1 MVPVLI
7 ALLALGYAVTSAT
20 CLPGRCNTADS
31 SAGYSGSSSSA
42 SSSLNI
48 AVALGQHVVAPLLL
62 AAGLLVLIRRHGRVL
77 VDRPQLCPHLA
88 HTVAAAESSA
98 AQQH

>member
-7 ALLALGYAVTSAT
+7 ALVALGYAVTSAT

-31 SAGYSGSSSSA
+31 SAGFSTSSA
-42 SSSLNI
+42 SSSFRIVL
-48 AVALGQHVVAPLLL
+48 ALGQHVVAPLLL
-62 AAGLLVLIRRHGRVL
+62 AAGLLVLIRRHGRML